1 SMQTYWSSIFL
12 LPKHTIRQCE
22 RVLRGFLWG
31 GQGRGKVKW
40 ADVCKP
46 EMEGGLGIKDM
57 KTWNKALLLKQVWS
71 VLVEDTL
78 WVKWCHAYLLNS
90 CNFWTAPI
98 RGLMSWSWRQ
108 TLLLRPLAREHIIYQ
123 CGNGERFS
131 LWFDPWLQGESIHA
145 RYGRRVMYDTG
156 LGCHARVKD
165 VLCEGQWNWPQVSG
179 DLLEIQQRVNVIP
192 ISTNPD
198 TIFWTK
204 VGDSFSTSRAWSAI
218 RTRSNLVGWHQLVW
232 HPKRIPKH
240 AFSLWLAIRGAHRT
254 RDKLMAMGVTHSA
267 QCVFHCGGTES
278 LDHLFFQC
286 PFSASVWRDVLK
298 LCNITRP
305 ILSWDDE
312 VQWMTDHARGRKFH
326 HLVRK
331 LALAAAVYH
340 VWRERNRRC
349 FTSRFLPP
357 QDIVLKV
364 RMDVSGKL
372 TTANLA
378 QRNDHHDSLCVNWG
392 VPMVSD

>member
-1 SMQTYWSSIFL
+1 KRDILCSVQFTEGVLPVTYLGLPLITKRLSKVDCSPLVERITARANSWVSKSLSFAGRLQLVKATLASMQTYWSSIFL

-31 GQGRGKVKW
+31 GLGRGKVKW

-57 KTWNKALLLKQVWS
+57 KTWNKALLLKQVW
-71 VLVEDTL
+71 
-78 WVKWCHAYLLNS
+78 
-90 CNFWTAPI
+90 
-98 RGLMSWSWRQ
+98 GLMSWSCRQ

-131 LWFDPWLQGESIHA
+131 LWYDPWLQGDSIHA

-204 VGDSFSTSRAWSAI
+204 VGDSFSTSRAWNAI
-218 RTRSNLVGWHQLVW
+218 RTRSNFVGWHELVL
-232 HPKRIPKH
+232 HPRIPKH
-240 AFSLWLAIRGAHRT
+240 AFSLWLAIRT

-286 PFSASVWRDVLK
+286 PFSTSV
-298 LCNITRP
+298 
-305 ILSWDDE
+305 
-312 VQWMTDHARGRKFH
+312 
-326 HLVRK
+326 
-331 LALAAAVYH
+331 
-340 VWRERNRRC
+340 
-349 FTSRFLPP
+349 
-357 QDIVLKV
+357 
-364 RMDVSGKL
+364 
-372 TTANLA
+372 
-378 QRNDHHDSLCVNWG
+378 
-392 VPMVSD
+392 